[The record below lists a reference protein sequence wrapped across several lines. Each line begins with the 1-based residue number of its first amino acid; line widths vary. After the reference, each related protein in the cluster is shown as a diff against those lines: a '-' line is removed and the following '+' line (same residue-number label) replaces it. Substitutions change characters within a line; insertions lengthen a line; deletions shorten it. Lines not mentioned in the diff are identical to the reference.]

1 MNTQANVKHSS
12 ASVEWYT
19 PIAVIE
25 AARACMGGIDLD
37 PFSCPVA
44 QEAVRA
50 TYYFTGEGVSGFEAP
65 WQGRVFCN
73 PPGGKEKGHRSGNAA
88 RAWTKAMHEWHAYK
102 PVRPSQIIFIGFSL
116 ELLQT
121 AQQTDAATT
130 PLDFN
135 LCIPSKRL
143 AYRGLDGSKKSPP
156 HASVIIGVG
165 MSPEQFRAHFSAFG
179 ACR

>member
-1 MNTQANVKHSS
+1 MNVKHSS

-19 PIAVIE
+19 PISVIE

-37 PFSCPVA
+37 PFSCPAA

-50 TYYFTGEGVSGFEAP
+50 THFYTGEGVSGFEAP
-65 WQGRVFCN
+65 WFGRVFCN
-73 PPGGKEKGHRSGNAA
+73 PPGGRQEGQRSGKAA
-88 RAWTKAMHEWHAYK
+88 LAWCKAMYEFQATHRTG
-102 PVRPSQIIFIGFSL
+102 PTQIVFIGFTL
-116 ELLQT
+116 EILQT
-121 AQQTDAATT
+121 AQQIVGIPS
-130 PLDFN
+130 PLEFN

-143 AYRGLDGSKKSPP
+143 AYRGLDGSKLSPP

-165 MSPEQFRAHFSAFG
+165 MPPQRFREHFSALG